1 MINQNFEQLSA
12 LLNQKE
18 EDEPASEEKATKK
31 KDPRKPKRPVCG
43 YAYFTQAQMEASK
56 EELGVNPRMSSVITL
71 CAKKWKSLTPKQ
83 REVSIDE
90 TCCSRMT
97 F

>member
-18 EDEPASEEKATKK
+18 DEPASEEKETKK
-31 KDPRKPKRPVCG
+31 KDPRKPKRPACG
-43 YAYFTQAQMEASK
+43 YAFFTQAQMEAAK

-83 REVSIDE
+83 KEVNVDE
-90 TCCSRMT
+90 TCCSHMT

>member
-1 MINQNFEQLSA
+1 MINQNFEQLST

-18 EDEPASEEKATKK
+18 EEEPAPEEKEKKK
-31 KDPRKPKRPVCG
+31 KDPRKPKKPVCG
-43 YAYFTQAQMEASK
+43 YAFFTQAEMEAAK

-71 CAKKWKSLTPKQ
+71 CAKKWKTLTPKQ
-83 REVSIDE
+83 KEVNIHE
-90 TCCSRMT
+90 ACCLNMA